1 MARILLVEDHDL
13 VHRYLCDA
21 ILAAGHQAACVKT
34 KDEAERELATGK
46 FDLVVCD
53 VRLPDGSGHDLAV
66 RAAGLGIKA
75 VVITGHPETAHDL
88 ASAGIAHLSKPFR
101 IIAFMKL
108 LEESLAKP

>member
-34 KDEAERELATGK
+34 KHEAERELASGN

-53 VRLPDGSGHDLAV
+53 VRLPDGSGHD
-66 RAAGLGIKA
+66 LGIKA

>member
-34 KDEAERELATGK
+34 KDEAERELASGG

-53 VRLPDGSGHDLAV
+53 VRLPDGSGHDLAIK
-66 RAAGLGIKA
+66 AAGIGIKA
-75 VVITGHPETAHDL
+75 VVITGHPDTVHEL

-101 IIAFMKL
+101 IIDFMKL
-108 LEESLAKP
+108 LEESLSKP

>member
-21 ILAAGHQAACVKT
+21 ILAAGHEAACVKT
-34 KDEAERELATGK
+34 KTEAERELASGD

-53 VRLPDGSGHDLAV
+53 VRLPDGSGHELAV
-66 RAAGLGIKA
+66 STAELGIKA
-75 VVITGHPETAHDL
+75 VVITGHPETVYQL

-101 IIAFMKL
+101 ILDFMKL
-108 LEESLAKP
+108 IEEGLATP